1 MGSHRGTALVIEH
14 PAVLQF
20 SVQLAFR
27 SKLQDEVHPRR
38 VVEVAIEAQD
48 VGMPVR

>member
-1 MGSHRGTALVIEH
+1 MSAHRGAALIVKH
-14 PAVLQF
+14 PAALQL

-27 SKLQDEVHPRR
+27 SKLQDKIDTSR
-38 VVEVAIEAQD
+38 VVEVAVQAQD